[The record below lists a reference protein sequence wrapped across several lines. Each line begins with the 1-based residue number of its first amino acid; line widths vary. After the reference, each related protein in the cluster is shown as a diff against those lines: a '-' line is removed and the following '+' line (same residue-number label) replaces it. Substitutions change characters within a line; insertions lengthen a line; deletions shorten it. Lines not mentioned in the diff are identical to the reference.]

1 MESIEQLLTNLPT
14 RQIAELMANPPKQT
28 SQSGTPDMERRP
40 TIMTLEEVAKYLRV
54 HKSTIYRMAREGT
67 IPSTKVANQW
77 RFKKARI
84 DAWLLEREKEK
95 GLEEFQA

>member
-1 MESIEQLLTNLPT
+1 MADSENPT
-14 RQIAELMANPPKQT
+14 VET
-28 SQSGTPDMERRP
+28 RP

-54 HKSTIYRMAREGT
+54 HKSTVYRMAREGT

-84 DAWLLEREKEK
+84 DEWLLESERES
-95 GLEEFQA
+95 GFDLD

>member
-1 MESIEQLLTNLPT
+1 MTDS
-14 RQIAELMANPPKQT
+14 T
-28 SQSGTPDMERRP
+28 SVGVGAERRP

-54 HKSTIYRMAREGT
+54 HKSTVYRMAREGA

-84 DAWLLEREKEK
+84 DEWLTAQENDGTGDL
-95 GLEEFQA
+95 Q

>member
-1 MESIEQLLTNLPT
+1 MVDSENPT
-14 RQIAELMANPPKQT
+14 
-28 SQSGTPDMERRP
+28 GERRP

-54 HKSTIYRMAREGT
+54 HKSTVYRMAREGT

-84 DAWLLEREKEK
+84 DEWLLDRERE
-95 GLEEFQA
+95 GGFGVEE

>member
-1 MESIEQLLTNLPT
+1 MADPQQASI
-14 RQIAELMANPPKQT
+14 
-28 SQSGTPDMERRP
+28 ERRP

-54 HKSTIYRMAREGT
+54 HKSTVYRMAREGT

-84 DAWLLEREKEK
+84 DQWLLDREPDAEF
-95 GLEEFQA
+95 GLE

>member
-1 MESIEQLLTNLPT
+1 MESGKQSD
-14 RQIAELMANPPKQT
+14 ANI
-28 SQSGTPDMERRP
+28 DRRP

-54 HKSTIYRMAREGT
+54 HKSTVYRMAREGT

-84 DAWLLEREKEK
+84 DQWLLEREDED
-95 GLEEFQA
+95 GFEI

>member
-1 MESIEQLLTNLPT
+1 MTESGMQSD
-14 RQIAELMANPPKQT
+14 ANI
-28 SQSGTPDMERRP
+28 DRRP

-54 HKSTIYRMAREGT
+54 HKSTVYRMAREGA

-84 DAWLLEREKEK
+84 DEWLLEREDEN
-95 GLEEFQA
+95 GFEG

>member
-1 MESIEQLLTNLPT
+1 MTESG
-14 RQIAELMANPPKQT
+14 KQ
-28 SQSGTPDMERRP
+28 SSPASIDRRP

-54 HKSTIYRMAREGT
+54 HKSTVYRMAREGT

-84 DAWLLEREKEK
+84 DEWLLERE
-95 GLEEFQA
+95 EEDGFED